1 MDMLVTFDISMFVFR
16 FRTMSDGIPSNKKYY
31 PNKMGRFFLA
41 ALQETLIQDGY
52 TELLEWAGLAHYAES
67 LPADNWT
74 REFDFSHIATLNQG
88 LFELFG
94 PRGGRRL
101 ALSTGSG
108 FFRCAL
114 EEIGVLAGVTDLAR
128 RSLPL
133 QTKLK
138 DGLTAAARTF
148 SQTSDQTTWLVEQE
162 LQFFYHVDPCPI
174 CWQRT
179 SERPICFITV
189 GLLQEALGWLSDGQ
203 DFRVQQIACKAMG
216 EESCIFRIDRDPV
229 K

>member
-1 MDMLVTFDISMFVFR
+1 
-16 FRTMSDGIPSNKKYY
+16 MSDGIPSNKKYY

-74 REFDFSHIATLNQG
+74 REFDFSYIARLNQG
-88 LFELFG
+88 LSELFG

-101 ALSTGSG
+101 ALSTGSS
-108 FFRCAL
+108 FFLCAL
-114 EEIGVLAGVTDLAR
+114 GEIGTLAGVTDLAR

-133 QTKLK
+133 QIKLK
-138 DGLTAAARTF
+138 DGLTAVARTF

-162 LQFFYHVDPCPI
+162 RQFFYHVDPCPV
-174 CWQRT
+174 CWQRI

-189 GLLQEALGWLSDGQ
+189 GFLQEALGWLSDGQ
-203 DFRVQQIACKAMG
+203 DFRVQQIACMAMG
-216 EESCIFRIDRDPV
+216 EENCVFRIDREPI

>member
-1 MDMLVTFDISMFVFR
+1 
-16 FRTMSDGIPSNKKYY
+16 MSDDKPSNKKYY

-52 TELLEWAGLAHYAES
+52 TELLEWAGLEHYAES

-101 ALSTGSG
+101 AQSTGSS
-108 FFRCAL
+108 FFRCGL
-114 EEIGVLAGVTDLAR
+114 GEIGALAGITDLAR

-133 QTKLK
+133 QIKLR
-138 DGLTAAARTF
+138 DGLTAAARMF

-162 LQFFYHVDPCPI
+162 LQFFYHVDPCPV
-174 CWQRT
+174 CWQQT
-179 SERPICFITV
+179 SERPICFKTV
-189 GLLQEALGWLSDGQ
+189 GLLQAVLGWLSDGQ
-203 DFRVQQIACKAMG
+203 DFRVQQTSCRAMG
-216 EESCIFRIDRDPV
+216 EDGCVFRIDREPV